1 MRDELFKLT
10 IKSHFVAAVKLPGY
24 NGPCGR
30 LHGHTYKVKVTVV
43 TNKLNKDGM
52 IIDHYKLQEKLN
64 ETLSVLDHNY
74 LNDLE
79 HFKTSPPTS
88 ENIAKYI
95 FEKMCIALAKEDAI
109 LKQVKIAENEN
120 VSISYSK

>member
-1 MRDELFKLT
+1 MSAELFKLT

-24 NGPCGR
+24 AGPCGK
-30 LHGHTYKVKVTVV
+30 LHGHTYKVKAKVV
-43 TNKLNKDGM
+43 ANKLNQDGM
-52 IIDHYKLQEKLN
+52 IIDHYILQEKLN
-64 ETLSVLDHNY
+64 KILSLLDHSY
-74 LNDLE
+74 LNDFE
-79 HFKTSPPTS
+79 YFKGTPPTS

-95 FEKMCIALAKEDAI
+95 FGEMHTALAKEAAT